1 MIAAG
6 HAGRMDRGS
15 ALICGTGVP
24 VGGRSSVA
32 RSVAAIGE
40 ASPIRCRC
48 RRMSSSPVLP
58 LSPSAELSA
67 MFRSRSRVAPVL
79 VSLCLL
85 QACSGSDPLTAPV
98 AVSEGWRTAWNASP
112 SDGFTVP
119 VALLAQT
126 VRMPIAP
133 HAAGRELR
141 LRLGNRL
148 GLLPAEFTAVYIG
161 REQMPGVA
169 ALVPGS
175 NRRLTFGGAT
185 SVRLAPGESALSDPI
200 AFDVEPFERLMV
212 SLDVPLTTI
221 NVSEHFSARERVH
234 AALIG
239 NAAEVSGAGFLPLN
253 LPLLTNWL
261 AIEAVE
267 VRGDRPPK
275 PALVT
280 FGDSITDGFEAMLG
294 VPLIE
299 DIGSTGSDRRYPDW
313 LQRRLLATP
322 GAPDYAVV
330 NAGISGN
337 RVLRDGLLPQ
347 FGPSALSRLDH
358 DVLAVPG
365 LRAVIILEGTN
376 DIGFPPEPAAVELQ
390 AGLATLVQRI
400 KAHDPAIR
408 VLIGTLTP
416 ARGTLAGPLGTPQTG
431 LGLQHGT
438 ARAAALRAAVN
449 GWMRSGGSGADGVID
464 FERCLA
470 DPGNPEYL
478 LPAFDS
484 SDHLHPN
491 GEGYR
496 AMADC
501 IDLEALR

>member
-1 MIAAG
+1 MSRRRFLRPFLLLA
-6 HAGRMDRGS
+6 
-15 ALICGTGVP
+15 VP
-24 VGGRSSVA
+24 
-32 RSVAAIGE
+32 
-40 ASPIRCRC
+40 
-48 RRMSSSPVLP
+48 L
-58 LSPSAELSA
+58 
-67 MFRSRSRVAPVL
+67 
-79 VSLCLL
+79 LL
-85 QACSGSDPLTAPV
+85 QACSGSDAIDGTAADP
-98 AVSEGWRTAWNASP
+98 GDWRASWNASP

-141 LRLGNRL
+141 LRLSNRL
-148 GLLPAEFTAVYIG
+148 GLLPAEFTAVHVG
-161 REQMPGVA
+161 REQMPGAA

-175 NRRLTFGGAT
+175 NRKLTFGGAD
-185 SVRLAPGESALSDPI
+185 SIRLAPGEDALSDPI
-200 AFDVEPFERLMV
+200 AFEVAPFERLLV
-212 SLDVPLTTI
+212 SLDVPLTTV
-221 NVSEHFSARERVH
+221 NVSQHFSARERVH

-239 NAAEVSGAGFLPLN
+239 SGADERGTGFLPLN

-267 VRGDRPPK
+267 VRGDGAPP

-294 VPLIE
+294 VPLLE
-299 DIGSTGSDRRYPDW
+299 DIGSTGTDRRYPDW
-313 LQRRLLATP
+313 LQRRLLQDA
-322 GAPDYAVV
+322 GAPRYTVV

-347 FGPSALSRLDH
+347 FGPSALARLDR

-365 LRAVIILEGTN
+365 LRAVIVLEGTN
-376 DIGFPPEPAAVELQ
+376 DIGFPPEPTAAELQ

-400 KAHDPAIR
+400 KAQDPAIR

-416 ARGTLAGPLGTPQTG
+416 ARGTVAGLLGTPQTG

-438 ARAAALRAAVN
+438 ARAAALRAEVN
-449 GWMRSGGSGADGVID
+449 GWIRGGGSGADAVVD

-470 DPGNPEYL
+470 DPANPEYL

-484 SDHLHPN
+484 GDHLHPN
-491 GEGYR
+491 GDGYR
-496 AMADC
+496 AMAAC
-501 IDLEALR
+501 VDLDALR

>member
-1 MIAAG
+1 
-6 HAGRMDRGS
+6 
-15 ALICGTGVP
+15 
-24 VGGRSSVA
+24 
-32 RSVAAIGE
+32 
-40 ASPIRCRC
+40 
-48 RRMSSSPVLP
+48 
-58 LSPSAELSA
+58 
-67 MFRSRSRVAPVL
+67 MFRSRLRALPAL
-79 VSLCLL
+79 GFLGLL
-85 QACSGSDPLTAPV
+85 QACSGSDPLTAPI
-98 AVSEGWRTAWNASP
+98 ATSEGWRTAWNASP

-133 HAAGRELR
+133 HAVGRELR
-141 LRLGNRL
+141 LRLGNRH

-161 REQMPGVA
+161 REQRTGIA
-169 ALVPGS
+169 ALLPGS

-185 SVRLAPGESALSDPI
+185 AVRLAPGEEALSDPI

-212 SLDVPLTTI
+212 SLDVPLATV

-234 AALIG
+234 AAVIG
-239 NAAEVSGAGFLPLN
+239 SAADESGAGFLPLS

-261 AIEAVE
+261 AIEALQ
-267 VRGDRPPK
+267 VRGDDAPP

-294 VPLIE
+294 LPLLE
-299 DIGSTGSDRRYPDW
+299 DIGATGRDRRYPDW
-313 LQRRLLATP
+313 LQRRLLETP
-322 GAPDYAVV
+322 GAPRYTVV

-337 RVLRDGLLPQ
+337 RVLRGPFLPQ
-347 FGPSALSRLDH
+347 FGPSALDRLDR

-376 DIGFPPEPAAVELQ
+376 DIGFVPEPTAEELQ
-390 AGLATLVQRI
+390 TGLAALVQRI
-400 KAHDPAIR
+400 KAKGAAIR
-408 VLIGTLTP
+408 VLVGTLLP
-416 ARGTLAGPLGTPQTG
+416 ARGALAGPLGTPQTG

-438 ARAAALRAAVN
+438 VRAAALRAAVN
-449 GWMRSGGSGADGVID
+449 DWMRRGGSGADAVID

-470 DPGNPEYL
+470 DPVNPEYM

-491 GEGYR
+491 GDGYR

-501 IDLEALR
+501 IDLDALR